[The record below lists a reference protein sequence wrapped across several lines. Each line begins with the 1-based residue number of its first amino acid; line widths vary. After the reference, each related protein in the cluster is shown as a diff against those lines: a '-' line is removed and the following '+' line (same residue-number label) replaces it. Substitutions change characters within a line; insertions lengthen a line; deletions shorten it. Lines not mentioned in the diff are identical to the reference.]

1 MNKILL
7 VLKTELINVITRR
20 SFLITLILL
29 PVIGGIILT
38 AISAFQKSS
47 GADPTDL
54 LDELMGPKTEIS
66 LEGFVDRSGL
76 VKSVPPGYENQ
87 LAEYT
92 TEEAA
97 RNALEDGTITAYYI
111 IEPDFMETGKVV
123 YVRPDFNPLGATVET
138 SPVEA
143 LMAYAL
149 TDEDIQLSY
158 RVQDPVNVTKV
169 NLAPEEERDAENPLT
184 FFLPYIVTFLFYTV
198 ILSASTLMLNSVTNE
213 KENRV
218 LEILM
223 TSVKPIE
230 LLTGKII
237 ALGITGLLQTV
248 VWMGSGYVMLLFSN
262 KRFALGDAFN
272 LPPSVLVWGILFF
285 LLGYAVYASLMA
297 GVGALVPNVR
307 EASQLT
313 TVVIMPMIVPLMFIS
328 VMINA
333 PNSPLA
339 VFLSI
344 FPLTAPVSMMTRMAA
359 TSVPLWQSGLAAVL
373 LAATAWLLVQ
383 ATAKLFR
390 AQTLLTGQGVNVVG
404 FLKALAGK

>member
-1 MNKILL
+1 MKKTLL

-29 PVIGGIILT
+29 PVIGGLILT
-38 AISAFQKSS
+38 AISTFQKSS
-47 GADPTDL
+47 GTDPSDL
-54 LDELMGPKTEIS
+54 LDELMVPKTEIS
-66 LEGFVDRSGL
+66 LEGFVDKSGL
-76 VKSVPPGYENQ
+76 VKSVPPGYEEQ
-87 LAEYT
+87 LVAYT
-92 TEEAA
+92 DEEAA
-97 RNALEDGTITAYYI
+97 RVALETGTITAYYI
-111 IEPDFMETGKVV
+111 IEPDYLETGKVV

-149 TDEDIQLSY
+149 IDEDIQLSY

-169 NLAPEEERDAENPLT
+169 NLAPEKERDAENPLT

-218 LEILM
+218 MEILM

-248 VWMGSGYVMLLFSN
+248 VWMGSGYLMLLFSN

-272 LPPSVLVWGILFF
+272 LPPSVLIWGVVFF
-285 LLGYAVYASLMA
+285 LLGYALYASLMA
-297 GVGALVPNVR
+297 GVG
-307 EASQLT
+307 
-313 TVVIMPMIVPLMFIS
+313 
-328 VMINA
+328 
-333 PNSPLA
+333 
-339 VFLSI
+339 
-344 FPLTAPVSMMTRMAA
+344 
-359 TSVPLWQSGLAAVL
+359 
-373 LAATAWLLVQ
+373 
-383 ATAKLFR
+383 K
-390 AQTLLTGQGVNVVG
+390 
-404 FLKALAGK
+404 